1 MLIANTIRA
10 RIDSLQVMKRNMLI
24 RLASQ
29 DVMANQAGLDVM
41 TCKVM
46 NIEREIKEKSEELN
60 DIFATPVK
68 SNCSPN

>member
-1 MLIANTIRA
+1 MLIH
-10 RIDSLQVMKRNMLI
+10 
-24 RLASQ
+24 LASQ

-41 TCKVM
+41 TRKVM